1 MSVNFISTASLNQST
16 ERNISKV
23 VNERDN
29 IGRQVQTG
37 KKFENIY
44 DASASEASD
53 IVNIQESIDVQKKDA
68 EILQKGFRRVN
79 EMSDELGSMTKYLK
93 DKLHEWQ
100 VSLNAITSN
109 DFTSDKQK
117 RFAEDLLSGMGN
129 FLNKKSM
136 YDGTYLFAG
145 ENMDTKPVELSG
157 NVDPDKYYLG
167 SKSNMSFSYGDEQ
180 IKLDFNAGDNSV
192 KEIVKLFANVEKN
205 GASDVNEVFVEFE
218 KGIYQL
224 IGAKQRVDSV
234 SKNLKQFEEMQ
245 RTSIKNSTKSYND
258 ITKVHEFTG
267 YTNLLQ
273 VSKRLSEIYS
283 SIGALSKGL
292 VDYIRL

>member
-16 ERNISKV
+16 ERNINKV

-53 IVNIQESIDVQKKDA
+53 VINIQESIDVQKKDA
-68 EILQKGFRRVN
+68 EILQKGFRRIN
-79 EMSDELGSMTKYLK
+79 EMSDKLGSMTKYLQGMLK
-93 DKLHEWQ
+93 DWQ
-100 VSLNAITSN
+100 VSTNAITSN
-109 DFTSDKQK
+109 DFTSDKQEE
-117 RFAEDLLSGMGN
+117 FAKVLLSGMGN
-129 FLNKKSM
+129 FLNKKSI

-157 NVDPDKYYLG
+157 NVDADKYYLG
-167 SKSNMSFSYGDEQ
+167 SKYNMSFSYGDAQ
-180 IKLDFNAGDNSV
+180 IKLDFNAGDSSIR
-192 KEIVKLFANVEKN
+192 EIVKLFADVKTN
-205 GASDVNEVFVEFE
+205 GAGNVQEVFVQF
-218 KGIYQL
+218 KVGIDKL
-224 IGAKQRVDSV
+224 IEAKQRVDSV
-234 SKNLKQFEEMQ
+234 SKDLKQFEEMQ
-245 RTSIKNSTKSYND
+245 RTSIENSTKSYSD
-258 ITKVHEFTG
+258 IVNVHEVTG
-267 YTNLLQ
+267 YTELMQ

-283 SIGALSKGL
+283 SIGALSKSL

>member
-16 ERNISKV
+16 ERNINKV

-29 IGRQVQTG
+29 IGRHVQTG

-53 IVNIQESIDVQKKDA
+53 VINIQESIDVQKKDA
-68 EILQKGFRRVN
+68 EILQKGFRRIN
-79 EMSDELGSMTKYLK
+79 EMSDELGSMTKYLRG
-93 DKLHEWQ
+93 KLYEWQ
-100 VSLNAITSN
+100 ASINGITNN
-109 DFTSDKQK
+109 DFTPQKQEE
-117 RFAEDLLSGMGN
+117 FAKGLLSGMGN
-129 FLNKKSM
+129 FLNKKSV

-157 NVDPDKYYLG
+157 KVDPDKYYLG
-167 SKSNMSFSYGDEQ
+167 SKHNMSFSYSDEQ

-192 KEIVKLFANVEKN
+192 KGIVKLFVGVVNANAGDMQK
-205 GASDVNEVFVEFE
+205 VFTDFE
-218 KGIYQL
+218 DGIDKL
-224 IGAKQRVDSV
+224 IEAKQRVDSI
-234 SKNLKQFEEMQ
+234 SKNLKEFEEIQ
-245 RTSIKNSTKSYND
+245 RTDILNSTKSYDD

-267 YTNLLQ
+267 YTDLLQ

-283 SIGALSKGL
+283 SIGALSKSL

>member
-16 ERNISKV
+16 ERNINKV

-68 EILQKGFRRVN
+68 EILQKGFRRVD
-79 EMSDELGSMTKYLK
+79 EMSDGLGSMTKYLQGMLK
-93 DKLHEWQ
+93 DWQ
-100 VSLNAITSN
+100 VSTNAITGN

-117 RFAEDLLSGMGN
+117 RFAEGLLSGMGN
-129 FLNKKSM
+129 FLNKKSV

-157 NVDPDKYYLG
+157 NVDADKYYLG
-167 SKSNMSFSYGDEQ
+167 SKYNMSFSYGDEQ
-180 IKLDFNAGDNSV
+180 IKLDFNAGDSSIR
-192 KEIVKLFANVEKN
+192 EIVKLFADVKTN
-205 GASDVNEVFVEFE
+205 GTDDVRGVFVQF
-218 KGIYQL
+218 KVGIDKL
-224 IGAKQRVDSV
+224 IEAKQRVDSV
-234 SKNLKQFEEMQ
+234 SKDLKQFEEMQ
-245 RTSIKNSTKSYND
+245 RTSIENSTKSYND
-258 ITKVHEFTG
+258 IANVHEVTG
-267 YTNLLQ
+267 YTELMQ
-273 VSKRLSEIYS
+273 VSRRLSEICS
-283 SIGALSKGL
+283 SIGALSKSL
-292 VDYIRL
+292 VDYIRF

>member
-16 ERNISKV
+16 ERNINKV

-68 EILQKGFRRVN
+68 EILQKGFRRIN
-79 EMSDELGSMTKYLK
+79 EMSDELGSMTKYLQGMLK
-93 DKLHEWQ
+93 DWQ
-100 VSLNAITSN
+100 VSTNAITSN

-117 RFAEDLLSGMGN
+117 RFAEGLLSGMGN
-129 FLNKKSM
+129 FLNKKSV

-157 NVDPDKYYLG
+157 NVDADKYYLG
-167 SKSNMSFSYGDEQ
+167 SKHNMSFSYGDEQ
-180 IKLDFNAGDNSV
+180 IKLDFNAGDSSIR
-192 KEIVKLFANVEKN
+192 EIVKLFADVKTN
-205 GASDVNEVFVEFE
+205 GADDVQGVFVQF
-218 KGIYQL
+218 KVGIDKL
-224 IGAKQRVDSV
+224 IEAKQRVDSV
-234 SKNLKQFEEMQ
+234 SKDLKQFEEMQ
-245 RTSIKNSTKSYND
+245 RTTIENSTKSYND
-258 ITKVHEFTG
+258 IANVHEVTG
-267 YTNLLQ
+267 YTELLQ
-273 VSKRLSEIYS
+273 ISKRLSEIYS
-283 SIGALSKGL
+283 SIGALSKSL

>member
-16 ERNISKV
+16 ERNINKV

-68 EILQKGFRRVN
+68 EILQKGFRRVD
-79 EMSDELGSMTKYLK
+79 EMSDELRSMTKYLQGMLK
-93 DKLHEWQ
+93 DWQ
-100 VSLNAITSN
+100 ISTNAITSN
-109 DFTSDKQK
+109 DFTPQKQEE
-117 RFAEDLLSGMGN
+117 FAKVLLSGMGN
-129 FLNKKSM
+129 FLNKKSI

-157 NVDPDKYYLG
+157 NVDADKYYLG
-167 SKSNMSFSYGDEQ
+167 SKRNMSFSYGDAQ
-180 IKLDFNAGDNSV
+180 IKLDFNAGDSSIR
-192 KEIVKLFANVEKN
+192 EIVKLFADVKTN
-205 GASDVNEVFVEFE
+205 GADNVQEVFVQF
-218 KGIYQL
+218 KVGIDKL
-224 IGAKQRVDSV
+224 IEAKQRVDSV
-234 SKNLKQFEEMQ
+234 SKDLKQFEGMQ
-245 RTSIKNSTKSYND
+245 RTSIENSTKSYSD
-258 ITKVHEFTG
+258 IVNVHEVTG
-267 YTNLLQ
+267 YTELMQ

-283 SIGALSKGL
+283 SIGALSKSL